1 MRIGLMLML
10 FEREIEWIGALHPN
24 INDKNCSN
32 NNNATDEQILF
43 PSHDIYKLVTTIRSK
58 DKPISQEVLATQ
70 PCAHSCSSE
79 IGRNDETEKDKPQY
93 LNCIHTTFTP
103 IILCTVWQQINCEST
118 QKMHTSIIC
127 GQFIDFFFLYYL
139 CFYFFA
145 PESFFVS
152 SLTVFFISSSHAYNN
167 QNRPRKKR
175 MHTHTRNGSIQTNK
189 KVFFVYDFNNR
200 RIRNN

>member
-1 MRIGLMLML
+1 MRIGLMPML
-10 FEREIEWIGALHPN
+10 FEREIEWIGALYPN
-24 INDKNCSN
+24 INDKNCS

-93 LNCIHTTFTP
+93 PLHTHHIHPNNIMHSMTTNQLRVYTKDAYIDYLRP
-103 IILCTVWQQINCEST
+103 IYW
-118 QKMHTSIIC
+118 
-127 GQFIDFFFLYYL
+127 FFFSLL
-139 CFYFFA
+139 PLFLLFCA
-145 PESFFVS
+145 RKFFVS